1 MRYGIIKISYNN
13 DGQLLGCWLFFI
25 WNEQEYRNTK
35 LGAEDRCA
43 DILIHV

>member
-1 MRYGIIKISYNN
+1 MGNFWVVDSFLYEMN
-13 DGQLLGCWLFFI
+13 
-25 WNEQEYRNTK
+25 RNTK

>member
-1 MRYGIIKISYNN
+1 MGNFWVVES
-13 DGQLLGCWLFFI
+13 FFI